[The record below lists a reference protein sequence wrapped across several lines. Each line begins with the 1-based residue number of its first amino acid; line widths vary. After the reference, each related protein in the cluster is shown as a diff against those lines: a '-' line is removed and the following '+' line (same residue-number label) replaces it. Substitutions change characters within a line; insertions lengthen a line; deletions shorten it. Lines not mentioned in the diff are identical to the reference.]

1 MLVLSRKIG
10 ESIMVGDNIKVEVCR
25 IGPNTVRIG
34 IAAPDSMNIARPELL
49 VAEQPVQGSSQDD
62 ARMDCEG
69 HDAPFS
75 YDHEPLL
82 VGKFGP

>member
-10 ESIMVGDNIKVEVCR
+10 ETILVEGGITVTVMEIRGDK
-25 IGPNTVRIG
+25 VRIG
-34 IAAPDSMNIARPELL
+34 IDAPRDINIVRSEL
-49 VAEQPVQGSSQDD
+49 VAEQPVNGSSQDD

-69 HDAPFS
+69 HDAPFC